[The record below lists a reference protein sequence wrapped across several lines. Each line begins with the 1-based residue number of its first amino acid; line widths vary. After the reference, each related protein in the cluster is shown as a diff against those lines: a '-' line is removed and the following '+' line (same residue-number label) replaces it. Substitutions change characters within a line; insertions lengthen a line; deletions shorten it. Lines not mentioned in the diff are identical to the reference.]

1 MIRPAPRRWVPW
13 CQQCEPQCEP
23 SNRRRRRA
31 WTVKHWPISSAWAK
45 AAEATCAHN
54 CLATRLTLLQ
64 KTTCSHQQQMRGD
77 IKVAANS
84 SVSHLLNASWSLYP
98 IVPLFSSTMWSTV
111 AKTLKLKKNVLV
123 MQLVLHINYLTY
135 ISLHFHFR
143 QTGITMSTVSGHNSI
158 AILPMISLRN
168 ISFSNHL
175 ASQTDLIRSA
185 DRVAL
190 R

>member
-1 MIRPAPRRWVPW
+1 MIRVSW

-45 AAEATCAHN
+45 AAETTRAHN
-54 CLATRLTLLQ
+54 VWQHVKRCFR

-98 IVPLFSSTMWSTV
+98 IFPLFSSTMWSTV
-111 AKTLKLKKNVLV
+111 AKTSKLKLCFSGYAACPSY
-123 MQLVLHINYLTY
+123 QLLNLYQFATFPPY
-135 ISLHFHFR
+135 SWC
-143 QTGITMSTVSGHNSI
+143 SCEE
-158 AILPMISLRN
+158 LR
-168 ISFSNHL
+168 
-175 ASQTDLIRSA
+175 DSA
-185 DRVAL
+185 T
-190 R
+190 